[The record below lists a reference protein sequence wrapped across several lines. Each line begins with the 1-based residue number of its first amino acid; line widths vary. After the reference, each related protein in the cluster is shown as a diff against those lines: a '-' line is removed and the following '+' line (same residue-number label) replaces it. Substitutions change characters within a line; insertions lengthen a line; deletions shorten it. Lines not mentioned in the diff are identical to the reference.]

1 MIRVTQ
7 PNTMSD
13 FAYRLQQRII
23 MYDMIQSNAELY
35 CAFTTVSIYEYG
47 VIWFAHNVTAIL
59 LQIFTMS
66 ISDHKQYIYNNTI

>member
-1 MIRVTQ
+1 MT
-7 PNTMSD
+7 D

-23 MYDMIQSNAELY
+23 VYDIIQSNAELY
-35 CAFTTVSIYEYG
+35 WAFTTVGIYGYG

-59 LQIFTMS
+59 LQICTMS